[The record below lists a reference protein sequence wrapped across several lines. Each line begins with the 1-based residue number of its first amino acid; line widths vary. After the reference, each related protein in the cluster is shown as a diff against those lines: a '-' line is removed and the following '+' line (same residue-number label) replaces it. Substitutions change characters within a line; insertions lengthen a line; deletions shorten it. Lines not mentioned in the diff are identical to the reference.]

1 MNFQPLGLR
10 VLVQRVEEQTTTVS
24 GIIIP
29 DSAQEKQSSGTVIA
43 ISNEVKEE
51 GELQVGDKVVFD
63 TYAGSQMNI
72 DNTEYLVMNTD
83 DILGIFKD

>member
-10 VLVQRVEEQTTTVS
+10 VLVQRVEEQTTTLS